1 MTASTDIAP
10 VRPSQDPA
18 SGPTILV
25 IDDDPLV
32 LRTIERILQRRGYRV
47 CLAADGSQGLTAF
60 RCAQPDLVITDV
72 VMPVQNGLD
81 TIRLLLRSSPS
92 AKIIAISGGNRASK
106 RDLLAAALA
115 IGASATIIKP
125 FAPEELLS
133 MVSANLH
140 GGEFAVERTP
150 RPRAPG

>member
-1 MTASTDIAP
+1 MTARADIAAAQP
-10 VRPSQDPA
+10 PQDPLR
-18 SGPTILV
+18 GPTILV

-47 CLAADGSQGLTAF
+47 CLAADGSEGLDRF
-60 RCAQPDLVITDV
+60 RYAQPDLIITDV

-81 TIRLLLRSSPS
+81 TIRVLRSWSPS

-115 IGASATIIKP
+115 IGASAAIVKP
-125 FAPEELLS
+125 FVPDELLS
-133 MVSANLH
+133 MVAANLPH
-140 GGEFAVERTP
+140 AGVTLN
-150 RPRAPG
+150 

>member
-1 MTASTDIAP
+1 MTAQHHI
-10 VRPSQDPA
+10 VRGQPPQSA
-18 SGPTILV
+18 AGGPTILV

-47 CLAADGSQGLTAF
+47 CLAADGLEGLSTF
-60 RCAQPDLVITDV
+60 RYAQPDLVITDV

-81 TIRLLLRSSPS
+81 TIRALRSSSPS

-106 RDLLAAALA
+106 GDLLAAALA
-115 IGASATIIKP
+115 IGASAAMVKP

-133 MVSANLH
+133 MVSANLN
-140 GGEFAVERTP
+140 GGELAVE
-150 RPRAPG
+150 